1 MCEQGSLAEQGAR
14 GRAPRE
20 TAQEMEEV
28 TATKGGIRKHCPL
41 CLRNGRAQLQFRLEK
56 NAKKQNSNIKGNKK
70 MFYCC
75 PSSTRLE
82 VWEQI

>member
-1 MCEQGSLAEQGAR
+1 MSREAWLSREPVAELQEKQR
-14 GRAPRE
+14 
-20 TAQEMEEV
+20 AQEMEEV

-70 MFYCC
+70 IFYCC